1 MSREPLRVVKVRP
14 LSKAER
20 AWVDDLQAVLKR
32 CPKRLEIVTVGD
44 PSLSIIDGIAGK
56 GLDLEDGKADAQG
69 LVLAFIPGG
78 PKVHGV
84 SG

>member
-1 MSREPLRVVKVRP
+1 MSREPHKVVKVRP
-14 LSKAER
+14 LSKVER
-20 AWVDDLQAVLKR
+20 QWVDDLQAELKR
-32 CPKRLEIVTVGD
+32 CPKRIELVTIGD
-44 PSLSIIDGIAGK
+44 PSLRIIDGIAGK
-56 GLDLEDGKADAQG
+56 DLDLEDGKADAQG

>member
-1 MSREPLRVVKVRP
+1 MEKVKVRA
-14 LSKAER
+14 LTRAER

-32 CPKRLEIVTVGD
+32 CPKRLELVTIGD
-44 PSLSIIDGIAGK
+44 PSLRVIDGVAGF
-56 GLDLEDGKADAQG
+56 GLDLEDGKAEKQG